1 MSEYSNVRR
10 GKLKLKGVKSSSSK
24 PKKTVKKRKIDAGS
38 SQEALPDPD
47 AVAHGGWWSVS
58 QMSDLKGIIAIEMID
73 NCYIKALDTGLF
85 ILGAPHKHGEG
96 PDPEEMF
103 TVVPVNDTRLA
114 LKSGYGKFLGV
125 GTADRMVGRADAV
138 GPREQWEPIFQDGQA
153 ALMGANSRF
162 LTVGEQDDDQLMVNA
177 ATAGKPEMIHFRSTA
192 SRHQV
197 REVDDDEGNLNVVE
211 LNYVKRFQKFQDK
224 RMRINANGALELKEA
239 RDQGR
244 LHEKLLDRRS
254 GMKSDRY
261 CK

>member
-1 MSEYSNVRR
+1 MSEYSSVRCS
-10 GKLKLKGVKSSSSK
+10 KLKLKGTKLSSSK
-24 PKKTVKKRKIDAGS
+24 SKKTVKKRKLAS
-38 SQEALPDPD
+38 ESVQEAPVDPD
-47 AVAHGGWWSVS
+47 ATAHGGWWSVS
-58 QMSDLKGIIAIEMID
+58 QMSDLKGIIAIEMTD
-73 NCYIKALDTGLF
+73 NCYIKALDNGLF

-114 LKSGYGKFLGV
+114 LKSGYGKYLGV

-162 LTVGEQDDDQLMVNA
+162 VTVGEQEDDQLMVTA
-177 ATAGKPEMIHFRSTA
+177 DTAGPPEMLHFRSCA
-192 SRHQV
+192 SRCQV
-197 REVDDDEGNLNVVE
+197 REVNEDEGNLNKVE

-224 RMRINANGALELKEA
+224 RLRINASGALELKEA